1 MAIAASPTET
11 AALDDFR
18 AYLDGIIAGAPVD
31 SPPMSDAAKLGL
43 DDAALS
49 PDAAKLPLEDAGL
62 RLVDTEPS
70 LDAAELPLDD
80 AGPDADVDPP
90 PAAEPK
96 PCAETD
102 DKPRR
107 PAEAAYQPTIRQ
119 LPPCE
124 RPRERLREHG
134 VRYLNNAELVAIL
147 LRVGLPGENVIT
159 MATRLLAAFDGP
171 GGLAR
176 AEYAELCDQ
185 RGLSDAKTCQIMAAL
200 ELGRRIASLAPEE
213 RAQIAC
219 PQDAA
224 NLVSA
229 EMSLLAQEHLAV
241 LLLNT
246 RNRVMAR
253 RTIYIGTVNSSA
265 VRPAEVLR
273 PAIRENAPSIIMVHN
288 HPSGDPTPSPE
299 DVAITR
305 DMVSAGKL
313 MDIELLDH
321 LVIGQGGRFTSLK
334 EKGLGFD

>member
-1 MAIAASPTET
+1 MPVTASPAET
-11 AALDDFR
+11 TALDDFR
-18 AYLDGIIAGAPVD
+18 AYLDEILAGASVQA
-31 SPPMSDAAKLGL
+31 SEEF
-43 DDAALS
+43 DDARPARDLES
-49 PDAAKLPLEDAGL
+49 SACPDHSAKSAG
-62 RLVDTEPS
+62 
-70 LDAAELPLDD
+70 
-80 AGPDADVDPP
+80 
-90 PAAEPK
+90 
-96 PCAETD
+96 
-102 DKPRR
+102 RR
-107 PAEAAYQPTIRQ
+107 PRPPLYQPTIRQ
-119 LPPCE
+119 LPANE

-134 VRYLNNAELVAIL
+134 PRYLNNAELVAIL
-147 LRVGLPGENVIT
+147 LRTGIAGENAINL
-159 MATRLLAAFDGP
+159 ATRIIAEFQGL

-185 RGLSDAKTCQIMAAL
+185 RGLSDAKTCEIMAAL

-213 RAQIAC
+213 RAQISC

-229 EMSLLAQEHLAV
+229 EMELLPQEQLVV

-246 RNRVMAR
+246 RNQVVGR

-273 PAIRENAPSIIMVHN
+273 PAVRENAPSIIMVHN

-305 DMVSAGKL
+305 DLVAAGKL

-334 EKGLGFD
+334 EKGLGFDLP

>member
-1 MAIAASPTET
+1 MVIAASPAET

-18 AYLDGIIAGAPVD
+18 AYLDEILAGASVK
-31 SPPMSDAAKLGL
+31 ALEEL
-43 DDAALS
+43 DDAES
-49 PDAAKLPLEDAGL
+49 VPDPEPADCPDVGAK
-62 RLVDTEPS
+62 PS
-70 LDAAELPLDD
+70 
-80 AGPDADVDPP
+80 
-90 PAAEPK
+90 
-96 PCAETD
+96 C
-102 DKPRR
+102 R
-107 PAEAAYQPTIRQ
+107 PAERPLYQPTIRQ
-119 LPPCE
+119 LPANE

-134 VRYLNNAELVAIL
+134 PRYLNNAELVAIL
-147 LRVGLPGENVIT
+147 LRTGIAGENAISL
-159 MATRLLAAFDGP
+159 ATRIIAEFEGL

-176 AEYAELCDQ
+176 AGYAELCDQ
-185 RGLSDAKTCQIMAAL
+185 RGLSDAKTCEIMAAL

-213 RAQIAC
+213 RAQISC

-229 EMSLLAQEHLAV
+229 EMELLAQERLVV

-246 RNRVMAR
+246 RNQVVAR

-305 DMVSAGKL
+305 DLVAAGKL

-321 LVIGQGGRFTSLK
+321 LVIGQAGRFTSLK